1 VVAPP
6 AAYFLFVQEPV
17 VDTAVR
23 TPAAALRPFVE
34 RYRGYRLEGFPPAIH
49 HGLPSR
55 HLPFMLSFDS
65 PVVTAEGGSRW
76 AFAGGLHDQA
86 ATIVHDGNQHG
97 MAIQLTPMGARAV
110 FGVPGGA
117 LAGTVVDL
125 EDLLAAHAREL
136 YDRTAQAQ
144 TWTARF
150 DILDEVLVRAARRR
164 LEDPPEPPSE
174 VVRAWRRLVATG
186 GGVEIGDLAA
196 EVGWSR
202 RHLSEKFRA
211 ETGLAP
217 KVAARVLRFERA
229 RHLLSLPTRP
239 GLAAVAVACGYY
251 DQAHFTREW
260 TELAGCTPT
269 RWMADELPS
278 MQDEE

>member
-1 VVAPP
+1 M
-6 AAYFLFVQEPV
+6 
-17 VDTAVR
+17 DTATR
-23 TPAAALRPFVE
+23 TPTAALRPFVE
-34 RYRGYRLEGFPPAIH
+34 LYRGYRLEGHPPGIH

-55 HLPFMLSFDS
+55 HLPVMVSFDR
-65 PVVTAEGGSRW
+65 PVVSATGDARW
-76 AFAGGLHDQA
+76 AFAGGLHDRA

-110 FGVPGGA
+110 FGLPGGV

-125 EDLLAAHAREL
+125 EDVLGAHAREL
-136 YDRTAQAQ
+136 YDRLAAASGWQ
-144 TWTARF
+144 TRF
-150 DILDEVLVRAARRR
+150 DIIDEVLVRAARRR

-174 VVRAWRRLVATG
+174 VVRAWRLLVATG
-186 GGVEIGDLAA
+186 GGIEIGALAA
-196 EVGWSR
+196 DVGWSR
-202 RHLSEKFRA
+202 RHLSEKFGA
-211 ETGLAP
+211 EVGLSP

-229 RHLLSLPTRP
+229 RHLLAMPTRP

-269 RWMADELPS
+269 RWIAEELPS
-278 MQDEE
+278 MQDDE

>member
-1 VVAPP
+1 LVSGH
-6 AAYFLFVQEPV
+6 PV
-17 VDTAVR
+17 TDTATR
-23 TPAAALRPFVE
+23 RPAAALRPFVE
-34 RYRGYRLEGFPPAIH
+34 RYRGYRLEGFPPATH

-55 HLPFMLSFDS
+55 HLPVMVSFDR
-65 PVVTAEGGSRW
+65 PVVSAAGDTRW
-76 AFAGGLHDQA
+76 AFAGGLHDRA

-97 MAIQLTPMGARAV
+97 MAIQLTPMGARTV
-110 FGVPGGA
+110 LGLPGGV

-125 EDLLAAHAREL
+125 EDVLGAHAREL
-136 YDRTAQAQ
+136 YDRLAAASEWQ
-144 TWTARF
+144 TRF
-150 DILDEVLVRAARRR
+150 DIIDEVLVRAAHRR

-186 GGVEIGDLAA
+186 GGIEIGELAA

-211 ETGLAP
+211 EVGLSP
-217 KVAARVLRFERA
+217 KVAGRVLRFERA
-229 RHLLSLPTRP
+229 RHLLALPTRP
-239 GLAAVAVACGYY
+239 GLAAVATACGYY

-260 TELAGCTPT
+260 GELAGCTPT
-269 RWMADELPS
+269 QWIVDELPS